1 MQNTLSPAPLYPQ
14 LPLVAFVG
22 GGNIATALIGGLV
35 GCGICGTRTIV
46 IEPSET
52 QRLNLIE
59 RYQVNAIGTPGEE
72 LRDAGIVVWAVKPQ
86 VFASA
91 ARSCRPWL
99 SDALHLSVMA
109 GIRAQ
114 EVSER
119 TGSLRVAR
127 AIPNTAAAVGKGM
140 SGLHA
145 ASDMDSGDR
154 LLAETVMAATGRTL
168 WVDRESDL
176 DAVTAI
182 SGSGPAYFLYFVE
195 AMLQAA
201 RELGLSPTQGRLLAH
216 ATLEGTANLLG
227 NSGRAPDELR
237 KQVTSPGGTTQA
249 AMEVL
254 EASDVK
260 GSLIRAIK
268 AAHARSI
275 QMT

>member
-59 RYQVNAIGTPGEE
+59 RYQDNAIGTPGEE

-109 GIRAQ
+109 GIRA
-114 EVSER
+114 R
-119 TGSLRVAR
+119 
-127 AIPNTAAAVGKGM
+127 P
-140 SGLHA
+140 
-145 ASDMDSGDR
+145 
-154 LLAETVMAATGRTL
+154 
-168 WVDRESDL
+168 
-176 DAVTAI
+176 
-182 SGSGPAYFLYFVE
+182 LYAGIDDTRGV
-195 AMLQAA
+195 
-201 RELGLSPTQGRLLAH
+201 
-216 ATLEGTANLLG
+216 
-227 NSGRAPDELR
+227 RAPDPSR
-237 KQVTSPGGTTQA
+237 
-249 AMEVL
+249 
-254 EASDVK
+254 
-260 GSLIRAIK
+260 
-268 AAHARSI
+268 
-275 QMT
+275 